1 MIDNFSD
8 KTNFP
13 CKLILT
19 DRQVSNLCKAFAN
32 NSSANKKLSKT
43 QISKIKQS
51 GGFLGKLLKPLMKT
65 GFPFMKNEL
74 TPLAKSVI
82 VPLGLTASASATY
95 AAFQKKIFESGM
107 TKLLISN
114 DKMEDV
120 MKIIKSLDES
130 GILIKCVT
138 KTIENETKKQIVGFL
153 AIFSGT
159 VGASL
164 LGNIFAGKSVI
175 RAGEEAD
182 SQRFYQ
188 NEPNLMVV
196 IQEITCPI
204 ANLRMGHMQ

>member
-1 MIDNFSD
+1 MIGNSSD

-51 GGFLGKLLKPLMKT
+51 GGFLGKLLKPFMKT

-82 VPLGLTASASATY
+82 VPLGLTASESATN

-130 GILIKCVT
+130 GILIKCIT

-164 LGNIFAGKSVI
+164 LGNIFAGKSLI
-175 RAGEEAD
+175 RAGEGVD

-196 IQEITCPI
+196 I
-204 ANLRMGHMQ
+204 